1 MKTSS
6 KSTAILLNRSLLF
19 TPEDPLQINSHS
31 NKYGDS
37 VRYQLSF
44 NSINAFCVILKFIE
58 VSSHSLELDFYGYT
72 FVCNLLHSFISLL
85 VDVGLKHRNFA
96 LQLIELLLNLIILR
110 SHRFVFVRYSL
121 LDFQRVDN
129 DFEVGRKFTLQNA
142 EAEVNW

>member
-1 MKTSS
+1 MEDIFTQKFMKTSS

-72 FVCNLLHSFISLL
+72 FVCNLLHS
-85 VDVGLKHRNFA
+85 